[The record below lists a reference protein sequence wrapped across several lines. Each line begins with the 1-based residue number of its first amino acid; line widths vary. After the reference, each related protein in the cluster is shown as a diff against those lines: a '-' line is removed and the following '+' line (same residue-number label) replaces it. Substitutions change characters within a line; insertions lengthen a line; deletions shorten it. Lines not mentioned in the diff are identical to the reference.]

1 MTELTFDREKCAQ
14 RNRVAAKRD
23 GVNAF
28 SMKFLRGPVSL
39 GGKILASDGEI
50 PENDARALELINQL
64 QAKNGKPALEA
75 DQIHVQYL
83 EAANDNFIGDRY
95 AFMSDSTLRNI
106 AGQGR
111 DGFAF
116 MNSHRTGRLS
126 QPSELPFGKTFAGRY
141 EVSDSNAGP
150 RRRTVLG
157 VYMLKGVHPN
167 GNGGPSTDDLNASIE
182 GGTLFDVSVGLWGG
196 AAMCDVCS
204 NDLNAAD
211 CAHVPG
217 THHGMSDDQIAAQ
230 KGRGVRNGAASYTI
244 EDANC
249 SEVSAVYDGAV
260 PGAGFKKGLSFAQEM
275 SDSETEQFQR
285 AFASLFG
292 DDMAKVDDE
301 KPETFLGKLGAFLS
315 EKFGGGIAPASP
327 ATDER
332 AELDRRAVELAAES
346 DVLQKKADELQ
357 EKLDS
362 ERAARVIAEIDTVM
376 KDHGAKFGKT
386 AREIFEKLLSDAKK
400 GTLDLATVSPRLIAL
415 AAALPPVGSTERVD
429 AGGKTVDAQV
439 EEIAG
444 ETPSNEAR
452 DKALHQKTRDKMK
465 ELKLTGPQ
473 AYQTALNAV
482 LKAEEEARAKSAS

>member
-1 MTELTFDREKCAQ
+1 MSKLTFDKEKCAQ
-14 RNRVAAKRD
+14 RNRIAAKRD

-39 GGKILASDGEI
+39 GGKILVSEGEI
-50 PENDARALELINQL
+50 PENGERALELINQL
-64 QAKNGKPALEA
+64 QAKNGKPPLEA

-106 AGQGR
+106 AGQAR

-126 QPSELPFGKTFAGRY
+126 QASELPFGKTFAGRY

-150 RRRTVLG
+150 RRRAVLG

-167 GNGGPSTDDLNASIE
+167 GAGGPSTDDLNASIE
-182 GGTLFDVSVGLWGG
+182 GGVQADVSVGLWGG
-196 AAMCDVCS
+196 AAMCDVC
-204 NDLNAAD
+204 NNNLDAAD

-217 THHGMSDDQIAAQ
+217 THRGMSDDQIAAQ
-230 KGRGVRNGAASYTI
+230 KGRGVRDGAASYTI

-260 PGAGFKKGLSFAQEM
+260 PGAGFKKGLSFAREM

-292 DDMAKVDDE
+292 DDMAKNIDDE

-315 EKFGGGIAPASP
+315 EKFGGGETVAAKP
-327 ATDER
+327 ATDDSAITVAEER
-332 AELDRRAVELAAES
+332 AAKAEAEILALRESAAKEKAERIVAELDS
-346 DVLQKKADELQ
+346 
-357 EKLDS
+357 
-362 ERAARVIAEIDTVM
+362 VM

-386 AREIFEKLLSDAKK
+386 AREIFEKLLSDAKL

-415 AAALPPVGSTERVD
+415 AAALPPVGSPERVD
-429 AGGKTVDAQV
+429 AGGKTIDAQV

-444 ETPSNEAR
+444 ETPNNEAR
-452 DKALHQKTRDKMK
+452 DKALHEKTLAKQK
-465 ELKLTGPQ
+465 ELKLTGPR
-473 AYQTALNAV
+473 AYETALSAV
-482 LKAEEEARAKSAS
+482 LKDEEEARAKSAA